1 MPPLPYD
8 ILVSQAQMLST
19 STIMLYYIYPSMPDH
34 MSFLDIQKMKSNVI
48 DNPTWDYRARIQIRD
63 HFLFMHMHTLS

>member
-1 MPPLPYD
+1 
-8 ILVSQAQMLST
+8 
-19 STIMLYYIYPSMPDH
+19 MLYYIYPSMPDH

-63 HFLFMHMHTLS
+63 HFLFMHMHILS